1 MEPLESFIQVTPK
14 ESQDGKSPQ
23 LSSHPKKRKRQ
34 ILPKPLFIPPPP
46 PPEAQPGPGGCY
58 RSNLRSPV
66 LLMDRLLRDLL
77 QCSPYTPPPMLS
89 PVREGSG
96 LYFNAVCSSTAAE
109 PCRLLG
115 SVLGKGQCWGC
126 ARSAP
131 EQHRGTRGLGVAS
144 SALLCLP
151 WGFGGCGVGR
161 PGPAGPSS
169 GHGFVKGVQM

>member
-1 MEPLESFIQVTPK
+1 
-14 ESQDGKSPQ
+14 
-23 LSSHPKKRKRQ
+23 
-34 ILPKPLFIPPPP
+34 
-46 PPEAQPGPGGCY
+46 
-58 RSNLRSPV
+58 
-66 LLMDRLLRDLL
+66 MDRLLRDLL

-126 ARSAP
+126 ARTAP
-131 EQHRGTRGLGVAS
+131 EQHRGTRGSGAAS